1 MLAAALAGL
10 AGTLALPASARAASP
25 QAPRPARWN
34 AAATTARPAS
44 AGGASGLNSAPPGW
58 QQASA
63 GAPPSSPEAGS
74 GSDRAE
80 PQAAGGDTAHPV
92 LLVLGDSLSA
102 GYGLS
107 QEQGW
112 VSLLVRRL
120 AEDRSDLRRP
130 DWQVVNASISG
141 ETTAGGRSRLPALL
155 AQHRPALVLIELGGN
170 DALRGLPLASARA
183 NLQQMIRDAHASGAR
198 TLLVGM
204 QVPPNY
210 GRSYARQFEQM
221 FQKLAQD
228 NDSALVPF
236 LLEGFGE
243 DRHWFQPDGI
253 HPTADAQPKM
263 LDNVWSV
270 LKPLLVP

>member
-10 AGTLALPASARAASP
+10 AGTLAQPVSARAASLRAP
-25 QAPRPARWN
+25 QPAPLN
-34 AAATTARPAS
+34 TAATAAQPAS
-44 AGGASGLNSAPPGW
+44 AGGAAGPDTRAPGW
-58 QQASA
+58 QQTSA
-63 GAPPSSPEAGS
+63 GSSPSAPSTGS
-74 GSDRAE
+74 GPARTE
-80 PQAAGGDTAHPV
+80 PQGAAGDAARPV

-112 VSLLVRRL
+112 VSLLARRL
-120 AEDRSDLRRP
+120 AEDSSDLRRP

-183 NLQQMIRDAHASGAR
+183 NLQQMIRDAHASGAH

-204 QVPPNY
+204 QIPPNY

-221 FQKLAQD
+221 FQQLARD
-228 NDSALVPF
+228 NGSALVPF
-236 LLEGFGE
+236 LLDGFGE

-263 LDNVWSV
+263 LDNVWPV
-270 LKPLLVP
+270 LRPLLVP